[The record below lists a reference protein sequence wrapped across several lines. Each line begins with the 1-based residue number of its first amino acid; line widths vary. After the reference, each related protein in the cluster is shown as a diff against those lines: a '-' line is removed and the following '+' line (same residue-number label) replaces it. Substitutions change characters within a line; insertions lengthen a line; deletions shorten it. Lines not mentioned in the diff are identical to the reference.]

1 MLDYAAEVE
10 TEAEAARV
18 HALHTH
24 LGEHIAFYLSSEA
37 AERER
42 EREKMSALMK
52 AVEIHGWYGFAEVGF
67 RLM

>member
-1 MLDYAAEVE
+1 MHCTRTWASILLSIYLPR
-10 TEAEAARV
+10 EAA
-18 HALHTH
+18 
-24 LGEHIAFYLSSEA
+24 
-37 AERER
+37 

>member
-10 TEAEAARV
+10 TEAEAEAARV

-37 AERER
+37 AERE
-42 EREKMSALMK
+42 KMSALMK